1 MMHMRI
7 SSGPKA
13 GYAAVVSL
21 GLLLAACAGGT
32 TNPGTEGAPRV
43 IGVTMTDGL
52 RFDPAE
58 LVVTAGE
65 TVRFE
70 VTNPTS
76 LEHDFVI
83 GDETEQEHHGEE
95 MMGGDA
101 MIGGDAMMHDEENAV
116 SLAPGETKELVYSF
130 GDEGE
135 LLIGCHVDGHY
146 AAGMMGTISVEA

>member
-1 MMHMRI
+1 
-7 SSGPKA
+7 
-13 GYAAVVSL
+13 
-21 GLLLAACAGGT
+21 
-32 TNPGTEGAPRV
+32 
-43 IGVTMTDGL
+43 MTDGL

-58 LVVTAGE
+58 LVVAAGE

-76 LEHDFVI
+76 LEHEFVI

-95 MMGGDA
+95 MMGGEA
-101 MIGGDAMMHDEENAV
+101 MMSRDAMMHDEENAV
-116 SLAPGETKELVYSF
+116 SLAPGEAKELVYSF

-146 AAGMMGTISVEA
+146 AAGMMGTISVEG